1 MPRKKTLTIPQLK
14 KMSVA
19 EQQKLNLETLRK
31 IIPEA
36 QKLVRSQLNKVRR
49 GGHYP
54 VALEKAVGNAEVS
67 GRKQPDLT
75 LVNPKKLNI
84 YEAQSLFANLKDA
97 LLAETSSVG
106 GASRVEQAQ
115 DRMLFGTDRAG
126 RAKHRMSYDERKE
139 FWKFY
144 DEFLNQ
150 NPTYLY
156 AYRNVMSELSTFWRE
171 NGDNLDYENVSQ
183 MEALRKRVDNLKK
196 INIPAEPTVKRS
208 GENVLSG
215 HRNKRKK

>member
-1 MPRKKTLTIPQLK
+1 MPRKKTLTIQQLK
-14 KMSVA
+14 KMTVTDQQSLTK
-19 EQQKLNLETLRK
+19 EQLRK
-31 IIPEA
+31 LIPQA
-36 QKLVRSQLNKVRR
+36 QKLVRSQLEKVRR
-49 GGHYP
+49 SGHYP
-54 VALEKAVGNAEVS
+54 VALEKAVGETEVS

-84 YEAQSLFANLKDA
+84 YEAQSLFASLKDA
-97 LLAETSSVG
+97 LLAETSSVK
-106 GASRVEQAQ
+106 GATRVEQAQ

-126 RAKHRMSYDERKE
+126 RARHRMSADERKE

-156 AYRNVMSELSTFWRE
+156 AYRNVMDTLASFWRDS
-171 NGDNLDYENVSQ
+171 GDYLDYEDVKQ
-183 MEALRKRVDNLKK
+183 MQVFKNRVDSLEK